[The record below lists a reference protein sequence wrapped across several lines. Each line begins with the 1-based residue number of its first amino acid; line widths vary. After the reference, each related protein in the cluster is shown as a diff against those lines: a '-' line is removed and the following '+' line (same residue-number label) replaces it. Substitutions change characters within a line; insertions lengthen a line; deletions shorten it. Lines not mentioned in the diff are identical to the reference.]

1 MANLPQW
8 SEYQN
13 DNYYFNNQSQVLY
26 GALSDN
32 GWTLPQQSTANITT
46 IAAQMN
52 NGTMWY
58 DSDTNSFKVK
68 INGTVKTVNVS

>member
-8 SEYQN
+8 SAYQN
-13 DNYYFNNQSQVLY
+13 DDFYFNNQSQVLY

-58 DSDTNSFKVK
+58 DTDTDELKVK
-68 INGTVKTVNVS
+68 VAGIVKVVQVV